1 MKIVLLF
8 FLCCTFHAAFSR
20 SLEECPGGAASH
32 TIQDTREINGNLFE
46 PIKVRFPETGE
57 YAAAISCILAIDK
70 SNSHSD
76 PVITQGGIGDFFVEI
91 TVGPWLLEQLKYRFE
106 IYTG

>member
-20 SLEECPGGAASH
+20 SLEECPGGAASG
-32 TIQDTREINGNLFE
+32 TKQDDLVIKANLFE
-46 PIKVRFPETGE
+46 TIKVRFPESGDYDNNIT
-57 YAAAISCILAIDK
+57 CILAIDE
-70 SNSHSD
+70 SNSHSN
-76 PVITQGGIGDFFVEI
+76 PVITQGGLGYSFVEI